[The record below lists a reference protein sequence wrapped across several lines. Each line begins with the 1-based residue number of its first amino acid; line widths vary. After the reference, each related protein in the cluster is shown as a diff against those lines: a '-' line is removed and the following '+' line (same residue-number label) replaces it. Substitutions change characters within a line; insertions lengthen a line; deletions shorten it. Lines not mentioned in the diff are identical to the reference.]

1 MALRVLIVSPDAG
14 FGGLIQQT
22 LDNSGEYEPVLV
34 VNGRQALE
42 LASKL
47 PFDLAILDADMTG
60 FDMVELG
67 MALQVL
73 SPKVCL
79 ILIPGSSSTDD
90 LTQSGLRI
98 CGFLTKPFYLPDL
111 LEVVG
116 KASHSG
122 LDEGPLGA
130 TTTSILAA
138 QDTQNVRIPV
148 ATEELSPQL
157 AESPAWLGNPD
168 RAAQH
173 LARLSM
179 ASASQAA
186 LILRMGR
193 LWAYAG
199 HLSQAAAQELA
210 EIIQHDWQR
219 QLTRSVPETKI
230 SDLVRFVR
238 LRSTGEDTM
247 LYATSLGEQLV
258 LVLAFD
264 VRTPI
269 SKIHSQAGELARAL
283 AASSEAE
290 LPLGQ
295 AVIPASAGEEPG
307 RAPKPDQHPEPAKTP
322 SKSAPSPGM
331 PKSEVTAPAKQE
343 AAMPSP
349 PLEEQNQAAV
359 PPLPIGDVPPP
370 TPPEYQ
376 GELPRVETM
385 HWPWELDPELDDQSE
400 AGEDEPPRRSAEVSG
415 TAGAAARMVPGAEAP
430 PVGADRGE
438 YLWTPGTSGEADN
451 ISYPLPEELHPVS
464 KMILS
469 SPVVYVI
476 HYACVLLPRM
486 PEHQL
491 KGDIPALLTR
501 WMRRISLV
509 SGWRLEYVAVH
520 AEYLHW
526 IAGVAP
532 EVPAVEVIHLVRQ
545 QTSSWLF
552 AECPAYTR
560 ENPSNDFWAPGYLV
574 LTGSRPLPPQLVNE
588 YIRQTRTRQGVAGE
602 N

>member
-67 MALQVL
+67 MALQAL
-73 SPKVCL
+73 SPDVRL
-79 ILIPGSSSTDD
+79 IVIPGIEPVDH
-90 LTQSGLRI
+90 LTQAGLSV
-98 CGFLTKPFYLPDL
+98 CGYLSKPFYLPDL

-116 KASHSG
+116 KALQVDKEALRGEARAASQLTQKEILRDASQAEAPAQISP
-122 LDEGPLGA
+122 EGDALP
-130 TTTSILAA
+130 
-138 QDTQNVRIPV
+138 
-148 ATEELSPQL
+148 
-157 AESPAWLGNPD
+157 WLENPD

-179 ASASQAA
+179 ESASQAA
-186 LILRMGR
+186 LILNRGR

-199 HLSQAAAQELA
+199 HLSRAAALELA

-219 QLTRSVPETKI
+219 QRTRTTVERKA

-247 LYATSLGEQLV
+247 LYATSLGDELL

-269 SKIHSQAGELARAL
+269 SKIHSQASELARAL
-283 AASSEAE
+283 AGSHDPDFPKNVLASTKTAKSLNRPAAPAVLPEAPGPPVQGSPSVKSQAPESGALQKSEAYVPE
-290 LPLGQ
+290 TPISQPVAPLPLDD
-295 AVIPASAGEEPG
+295 I
-307 RAPKPDQHPEPAKTP
+307 
-322 SKSAPSPGM
+322 
-331 PKSEVTAPAKQE
+331 
-343 AAMPSP
+343 
-349 PLEEQNQAAV
+349 
-359 PPLPIGDVPPP
+359 PPP
-370 TPPEYQ
+370 TPPEYK
-376 GELPRVETM
+376 GEIPRQVGM
-385 HWPWELDPELDDQSE
+385 QWPWELDPELDDQDESMDELPQPKKAVAAHVGTSAQARPADARASSE
-400 AGEDEPPRRSAEVSG
+400 APRVSTLPESPEVES
-415 TAGAAARMVPGAEAP
+415 VP
-430 PVGADRGE
+430 
-438 YLWTPGTSGEADN
+438 
-451 ISYPLPEELHPVS
+451 YPLPDELRPVS

-491 KGDIPALLTR
+491 RADLPALLMR
-501 WMRRISLV
+501 WMRQISLV
-509 SGWRLEYVAVH
+509 SGWRLEHVTVNSD
-520 AEYLHW
+520 YLHW

-532 EVPAVEVIHLVRQ
+532 ESPAVEVIHLVRQ
-545 QTSSWLF
+545 QTSAWIF
-552 AECPAYTR
+552 AECPAYAR
-560 ENPSNDFWAPGYLV
+560 DNPSSDFWAPGYLV
-574 LTGSRPLPPQLVNE
+574 VTGSRPLPAPLIKE
-588 YIRQTRTRQGVAGE
+588 YIRQTRIRQGVAGE

>member
-269 SKIHSQAGELARAL
+269 SRFHSQAGELARAL

-349 PLEEQNQAAV
+349 PLRNKIRRQF
-359 PPLPIGDVPPP
+359 
-370 TPPEYQ
+370 
-376 GELPRVETM
+376 PRCLSAM
-385 HWPWELDPELDDQSE
+385 SLH
-400 AGEDEPPRRSAEVSG
+400 PPRLNTRVNYPGLRPCTGPGNSIRNWMIKARLEKTSRQ
-415 TAGAAARMVPGAEAP
+415 GAALKCQVQRAQP
-430 PVGADRGE
+430 PVWSRARRRRRSGRTGE
-438 YLWTPGTSGEADN
+438 N
-451 ISYPLPEELHPVS
+451 IS
-464 KMILS
+464 
-469 SPVVYVI
+469 
-476 HYACVLLPRM
+476 
-486 PEHQL
+486 
-491 KGDIPALLTR
+491 G
-501 WMRRISLV
+501 
-509 SGWRLEYVAVH
+509 RLEQ
-520 AEYLHW
+520 
-526 IAGVAP
+526 AGKP
-532 EVPAVEVIHLVRQ
+532 IIFLTHYQR
-545 QTSSWLF
+545 S
-552 AECPAYTR
+552 CTR
-560 ENPSNDFWAPGYLV
+560 FQ
-574 LTGSRPLPPQLVNE
+574 R
-588 YIRQTRTRQGVAGE
+588 
-602 N
+602 